1 MGKSV
6 RLDSSDDAQHHGS
19 EDSPDMVSDGSDTGA
34 PGAVPV
40 PDTVP
45 ETVPDTVPELIP
57 EALLWEQTAPGNPLS
72 EVLGIFVG
80 TGAPRAHG
88 SLLELDAS

>member
-19 EDSPDMVSDGSDTGA
+19 EDSPDRVSDGPDMVSDGSDTGA
-34 PGAVPV
+34 P
-40 PDTVP
+40 D
-45 ETVPDTVPELIP
+45 TVPDTVPELIP

-80 TGAPRAHG
+80 TGAPRPHG